1 MLRRLHLVRAVLLF
15 IFPFLTVSLS
25 VAQRA
30 GGPSAGTS
38 FSTPQGGSWD
48 SVAHSHE
55 FGEVFKPKMARDE
68 GKVTFRSE
76 TTLIQVPVIVTDKTG
91 SHIHGLDKDYFRILE
106 NGKQQKIVTFEEVVA
121 SNAKI
126 PASAPIPGEYSNVTI
141 AGKEPR
147 PITVIV
153 IDTVNTPF
161 LDQARG
167 RLALIK
173 YLADNID
180 ADQVLALMVMTSDGV
195 RVVQGLSG
203 DSERLVQI
211 LKKVAGGLPENQ
223 GTSLENQANA
233 ALGTIP
239 VIPQIT
245 PTSEVVASLAGIQ
258 AIADYSDTM
267 AAQFQQTRAIEAT
280 LKSFLD
286 IAWTLSGVPG
296 RKSILWLTSGF
307 PFVISSPDVLP
318 PILAPLYER
327 TIQAFA
333 ENHISVYPVDVRGIM
348 TLGEG
353 EAAPTAVVN
362 PSGAPS
368 RRQLNNR
375 TWLLYDTYQ
384 TLDEFAG
391 MTGGKAFY
399 NSNDLTGSFKR
410 AAEDSSA
417 YYLVGYYLDTK
428 NNHAGWRKL
437 KVEVDKKDVQVRA
450 REGFFVTN
458 ATVNPDTTRVSELTN
473 ALASPLEGTGVPM
486 ILKWTGITEEGNK
499 KKAAFSVWIPP
510 AGLTLQGSQQLHVN
524 FDVAIA
530 AYRSNSKD
538 GKPVLTTGQTVNT
551 AVSPP
556 QVATIR
562 ANGITFTKNFEI
574 SSGQYAVRVVIRD
587 GATGNLG
594 SVTAP
599 LTVN

>member
-1 MLRRLHLVRAVLLF
+1 
-15 IFPFLTVSLS
+15 
-25 VAQRA
+25 
-30 GGPSAGTS
+30 
-38 FSTPQGGSWD
+38 
-48 SVAHSHE
+48 
-55 FGEVFKPKMARDE
+55 KN
-68 GKVTFRSE
+68 
-76 TTLIQVPVIVTDKTG
+76 G

-126 PASAPIPGEYSNVTI
+126 PASATIPGEYSNVTI

-211 LKKVAGGLPENQ
+211 LKKVTGGLPENQ

-384 TLDEFAG
+384 TLDELAG

-399 NSNDLTGSFKR
+399 NTNDLTGSFKR